1 MESPNV
7 STEITIENPYWSEV
21 RSLFANK
28 KHISN
33 KEYYQWIIKHAEAR
47 EKCCRSYAFAIA
59 DPASVAFVA
68 NHIGPR
74 AIEIGAGTGY
84 WAWQLSQHGVDIKA
98 FDIAPPDRMPNFY
111 FTPETQQLPKPF
123 AKIWHPIAH
132 GSPEVLA
139 EHLDRTLLLCWP
151 PLSNPMAHE
160 CLQAYQGQRL
170 VYIGEGDGGCT
181 GNDDFFN
188 LLEEQWK
195 IVAEHQIVQWD
206 SIHDEITVYERNN
219 K

>member
-111 FTPETQQLPKPF
+111 FTPETQQRPMISLTSWKSSG
-123 AKIWHPIAH
+123 KSSQNIKLCNGIAYTMKSQYTKGTTNDQDSSRVSTNH
-132 GSPEVLA
+132 CVLCTRYHHNVHNGSYGSRSG
-139 EHLDRTLLLCWP
+139 H
-151 PLSNPMAHE
+151 
-160 CLQAYQGQRL
+160 
-170 VYIGEGDGGCT
+170 
-181 GNDDFFN
+181 
-188 LLEEQWK
+188 
-195 IVAEHQIVQWD
+195 
-206 SIHDEITVYERNN
+206 
-219 K
+219 